1 MNFNFDLHFHLSHH
15 LFFLLPLLF
24 LCIYIFLYLF
34 FPVLSLRLFPLST
47 LHSLWLFPLTYG
59 MEGTMTYVFVFPY
72 FSSPA
77 ISHCMGPVRHLGRC
91 KLLLYSFER
100 MGKNGE
106 KIMETTIFKYINW
119 LFLLQ
124 WEVES
129 LLIGNVEYLHAHFD
143 VVEGLSIGIIGGL
156 YLWLFWNLDY
166 RLNFCLNW
174 ILFYLVFWQYFLLL
188 D

>member
-1 MNFNFDLHFHLSHH
+1 MHSF
-15 LFFLLPLLF
+15 
-24 LCIYIFLYLF
+24 
-34 FPVLSLRLFPLST
+34 RKFPLTSV
-47 LHSLWLFPLTYG
+47 HSLCLLPLTYG
-59 MEGTMTYVFVFPY
+59 MGGTMTYVLLWDSD

-77 ISHCMGPVRHLGRC
+77 ISHCMGPVHLVEPVRC
-91 KLLLYSFER
+91 YYIVFER